1 MSDLPPYGQ
10 HPASYRQPIPEPR
23 ATLPTTPPP
32 VPVNDAVI
40 LPFPRKMTD
49 EEWLALSILFAYA
62 ERADAPENV
71 QAAARV
77 MREVLR

>member
-1 MSDLPPYGQ
+1 VSD
-10 HPASYRQPIPEPR
+10 
-23 ATLPTTPPP
+23 
-32 VPVNDAVI
+32 PVNDAVI

-62 ERADAPENV
+62 ERNDAPENV
-71 QAAARV
+71 QEAARV